1 MEMEKIN
8 LDKIV
13 EVRTK
18 LGFTQ
23 EQVGRA
29 LGTTK
34 HTWCK
39 KEKGVN
45 GITLREALTV
55 AKMFKMSVE
64 EIFAYD
70 N

>member
-1 MEMEKIN
+1 MEQIN
-8 LDKIV
+8 LAKIV
-13 EVRTK
+13 EVRTR
-18 LGFTQ
+18 LGYTQ
-23 EQVGRA
+23 EQVARA
-29 LGTTK
+29 IGTTR

-55 AKMFKMSVE
+55 AKMFKMPVE
-64 EIFAYD
+64 DIFAYD

>member
-1 MEMEKIN
+1 MEQIN
-8 LDKIV
+8 LAKIV
-13 EVRTK
+13 EVRKK
-18 LGFTQ
+18 LGYTQ
-23 EQVGRA
+23 TEVA
-29 LGTTK
+29 KAIGTTK

-45 GITLREALTV
+45 GITLKEALTV

-64 EIFAYD
+64 DIFAY